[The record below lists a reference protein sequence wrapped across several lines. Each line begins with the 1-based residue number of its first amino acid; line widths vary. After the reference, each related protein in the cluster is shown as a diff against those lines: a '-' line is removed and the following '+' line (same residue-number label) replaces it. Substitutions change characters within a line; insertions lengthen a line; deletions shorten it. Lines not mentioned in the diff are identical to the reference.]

1 VTDPTRLVSTPESE
15 LERALLTAGRS
26 YGASSSVRA
35 NTLLALGL
43 TAAATTV
50 APSAAAASS
59 SLSKAALGKVA
70 LALLAIGIAVPAYR
84 YFNRTSGASVARPS
98 AVGTASVLPLPS
110 VAIEPTAAASAA
122 PAEATPVEAAQVE
135 AARVEAAEP
144 PASTTA
150 RSSGKARAEP
160 KPVSEPPL
168 TAELAALDAARSSL
182 SHSDPSSAL
191 SALDG
196 YARNF
201 PRGRLKL
208 EAEVLRIGA
217 LSKSGQTEAARKRA
231 QAFLRLHPDSVLAS
245 RVRSYAG
252 L

>member
-26 YGASSSVRA
+26 YGASSSVRT

-43 TAAATTV
+43 TAVGTTV

-59 SLSKAALGKVA
+59 SLSKAALSKVA
-70 LALLAIGIAVPAYR
+70 LALLAIGVAVPAYR
-84 YFNRTSGASVARPS
+84 YFNRTSGASVTSVAHPS
-98 AVGTASVLPLPS
+98 AVGTASVLSLPS
-110 VAIEPTAAASAA
+110 AALEPSAAA
-122 PAEATPVEAAQVE
+122 PAAPVEAQPVE
-135 AARVEAAEP
+135 AARVETAEP
-144 PASTTA
+144 LAATKA
-150 RSSGKARAEP
+150 RSSGNARAEP
-160 KPVSEPPL
+160 KPVSDPPL

-182 SHSDPSSAL
+182 SHSDPSAAL

-231 QAFLRLHPDSVLAS
+231 QTFLRLHPDSVLAS